1 MAHQL
6 INDKINA
13 AVVIGGVNMDIWGRP
28 AVELVAKDSA
38 PGFVCMTPGGVGR
51 NIAHNLCLLG
61 MDVGLVAALGDDS
74 NGASLKKHCLD
85 LGMDMSLSPVILG
98 RNSSCYLYIT
108 DGDGDMAL
116 AINEMDICREIS
128 PEYLASI
135 LPELEKYSA
144 LVLDANLSEESIAF
158 ICENL
163 DKPIYA
169 DPVSTV
175 KGGKF
180 LPHLNKLRAFKPNS
194 LEAQSLTGMSDP
206 ESAAAELVRMGV
218 KHAYVSDGGNGMVV
232 AEGDNVF
239 RVPCLPTV
247 LVNATGGGDAAM
259 AALCDSFCRDLDSRS
274 AALRAVAAGSIA
286 VESAETISPLMSGS
300 AIDAKLG

>member
-1 MAHQL
+1 MDNYIA
-6 INDKINA
+6 I
-13 AVVIGGVNMDIWGRP
+13 VGGVNVDVGGRSLSP
-28 AVELVAKDSA
+28 LLVGDSN
-38 PGFVCMTPGGVGR
+38 PGEIRTTLGGVGR

-108 DGDGDMAL
+108 DGGGDMAL

-158 ICENL
+158 ICDNL

-175 KGGKF
+175 KGVKF
-180 LPHLNKLRAFKPNS
+180 LPHLNRLRAFKPNL
-194 LEAQSLTGMSDP
+194 LEAQMLSGESEP
-206 ESAAAELVRMGV
+206 EKAAKKLVEMGV
-218 KHAYVSDGGNGMVV
+218 ERVFISLGSDGILAASKDEMLH
-232 AEGDNVF
+232 
-239 RVPCLPTV
+239 LPVIPPRLSTPTAP
-247 LVNATGGGDAAM
+247 ATLQWLQLSGPI
-259 AALCDSFCRDLDSRS
+259 CR
-274 AALRAVAAGSIA
+274 A
-286 VESAETISPLMSGS
+286 
-300 AIDAKLG
+300 